1 MKMNSGIKKKL
12 AFRHFYA
19 QTARF
24 RKTLCIFAAVK
35 RKNDTM
41 MEAIIER
48 TPKTVTVR
56 MSTRRWDR
64 LQKMEQA
71 YKLSRIIKRSMKQAE
86 TAPAMTVDEAMNFI
100 DKL

>member
-1 MKMNSGIKKKL
+1 
-12 AFRHFYA
+12 
-19 QTARF
+19 
-24 RKTLCIFAAVK
+24 
-35 RKNDTM
+35 
-41 MEAIIER
+41 
-48 TPKTVTVR
+48 

>member
-1 MKMNSGIKKKL
+1 
-12 AFRHFYA
+12 
-19 QTARF
+19 
-24 RKTLCIFAAVK
+24 
-35 RKNDTM
+35 M